1 MALLTKTPM
10 LRLIALPVAKTI
22 RTRAVG
28 DGRVRICETCSLEI
42 AALIAEQRAIG
53 SWPIDGPGQDEE
65 FGGRREAE
73 GARRNDLRRAQ
84 WAFPHTTATH
94 RRKLLMP
101 AELQRNEC

>member
-53 SWPIDGPGQDEE
+53 SGRSTDRAKMKNLEALQS
-65 FGGRREAE
+65 GGRRRRT
-73 GARRNDLRRAQ
+73 GRNDLRRAQ
-84 WAFPHTTATH
+84 WAFPVRPRVIGAS
-94 RRKLLMP
+94 
-101 AELQRNEC
+101 C

>member
-1 MALLTKTPM
+1 MALLTKKPM

-53 SWPIDGPGQDEE
+53 SGRSTEGGPDEE
-65 FGGRREAE
+65 PGGACSQA
-73 GARRNDLRRAQ
+73 GLVQTFARGRPSAL
-84 WAFPHTTATH
+84 F
-94 RRKLLMP
+94 
-101 AELQRNEC
+101 